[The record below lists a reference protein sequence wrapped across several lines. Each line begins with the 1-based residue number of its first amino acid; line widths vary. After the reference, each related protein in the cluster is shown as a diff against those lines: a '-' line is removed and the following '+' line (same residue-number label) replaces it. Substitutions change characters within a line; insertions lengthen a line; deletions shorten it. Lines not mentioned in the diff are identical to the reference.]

1 MNIGKPTYKEAF
13 LFWLKLGFI
22 SFGGP
27 AGQIAIMRDFL
38 VDKKKWISNSKFLHA
53 LNYCFLLP
61 GPEAQQLAIYSG
73 WLLHGIKGGLTAGI
87 LFVLPSVFVLLGLS
101 ITYAVFGKLSWVYAI
116 FDGLKPAVVAIV
128 ITALLKITKKSLSHF
143 IHYLIA
149 IASFIAIF
157 IFNINYPYIIIGAI
171 AIGFIIERYYP
182 KLFIH
187 TENLKKNEDETDFFI
202 NANSLIPNI
211 GFNLK
216 RLIREVIIFL
226 ICWAFPILLFYLYAK
241 DFIFWKTLTLFFTSA
256 AFFTFGGAYAVLPF
270 VAQVSVEK
278 LNWLSKQQM
287 IDGFALGETTPGP
300 LIMVLAFVGFMGGFN
315 YFHGSVL
322 NGTIGLITTTYYTFL
337 PCFLFVLAGAPIIEK
352 TQTNPKLQV
361 VLGIVTAAVVGVIL
375 NLTVYFGKAVIFPQ
389 VLSLGQI
396 DYSSLIWIVVSF
408 VALYKFKAN
417 MLFWI
422 GISSLYGFVHQFLL
436 K

>member
-1 MNIGKPTYKEAF
+1 
-13 LFWLKLGFI
+13 
-22 SFGGP
+22 
-27 AGQIAIMRDFL
+27 
-38 VDKKKWISNSKFLHA
+38 
-53 LNYCFLLP
+53 
-61 GPEAQQLAIYSG
+61 
-73 WLLHGIKGGLTAGI
+73 
-87 LFVLPSVFVLLGLS
+87 
-101 ITYAVFGKLSWVYAI
+101 
-116 FDGLKPAVVAIV
+116 
-128 ITALLKITKKSLSHF
+128 
-143 IHYLIA
+143 
-149 IASFIAIF
+149 
-157 IFNINYPYIIIGAI
+157 
-171 AIGFIIERYYP
+171 
-182 KLFIH
+182 
-187 TENLKKNEDETDFFI
+187 
-202 NANSLIPNI
+202 
-211 GFNLK
+211 
-216 RLIREVIIFL
+216 
-226 ICWAFPILLFYLYAK
+226 
-241 DFIFWKTLTLFFTSA
+241 
-256 AFFTFGGAYAVLPF
+256 
-270 VAQVSVEK
+270 
-278 LNWLSKQQM
+278 
-287 IDGFALGETTPGP
+287 
-300 LIMVLAFVGFMGGFN
+300 MVLAFVGFMGGFN